1 MGKGVDKCQ
10 RDPNNITNQNTTR
23 RNDSRY
29 STDSIVVLSG
39 LEAVRKRPAMYI
51 GSTGDL
57 GLHHLVYEA
66 VDNSIDEI
74 FAGCGDRIC
83 VVVHTTVPSVSRT
96 IVAACL
102 SKSIPRMG
110 EVRLSLPL
118 LCYLAKSQAALR
130 ARWSWP
136 FGP

>member
-1 MGKGVDKCQ
+1 MNAMGKGVDKCQ

-29 STDSIVVLSG
+29 SADSIVVLSG

-74 FAGCGDRIC
+74 FAGCGDRIS
-83 VVVHTTVPSVSRT
+83 VVVHNDGSVSVIDNGRG
-96 IVAACL
+96 
-102 SKSIPRMG
+102 IPVDEIKKER
-110 EVRLSLPL
+110 
-118 LCYLAKSQAALR
+118 
-130 ARWSWP
+130 
-136 FGP
+136 